1 MQGAMA
7 AGAGARVGAKHHEGT
22 GIVSFVAGVADV
34 AEVDPAAPIPVPDDV
49 RLVGSDLD
57 GTLLDAHM
65 RVGARALAAI
75 PRLAAIGVPFVYV
88 TGRPPRWL
96 APIVEQTGHAGMA
109 VCANGA
115 VIVDLADERV
125 VRHTAIE
132 RAVAMELVLRL
143 RALVPGVTFAVE
155 RMLDGAAA
163 ARDLAAISVVGFE
176 PGYDPPWARPA
187 ELEVAPVEALL
198 ARGPAVK
205 LLALPPPEA
214 GLDADAL
221 VALAAADFAD
231 RLHITHSGARAMLI
245 EIMAGEV
252 DKGVAL
258 LEVAERLGVDPAA
271 TIGVGDMPND
281 VTMIQAAGTGYA
293 VANAHPAARAVA
305 DHIIPSNA
313 DDGVGRLLE
322 AVLATRP

>member
-1 MQGAMA
+1 MQRAMA
-7 AGAGARVGAKHHEGT
+7 AGADARLGATGSERAGT
-22 GIVSFVAGVADV
+22 VAFVAGNPDAVH
-34 AEVDPAAPIPVPDDV
+34 VDPAAPIPVPDDV

-57 GTLLDAHM
+57 GTLLDPQM
-65 RVGARALAAI
+65 NVGARSLAAI

-96 APIVEQTGHAGMA
+96 RPIVEQTGHAGMA

-115 VIVDLADERV
+115 VIVDLATERV
-125 VRHTAIE
+125 VRHTAIDA
-132 RAVAMELVLRL
+132 AVAIELVLRL
-143 RALVPGVTFAVE
+143 RALVPGITFAVE
-155 RMLDGAAA
+155 RMLDGADT
-163 ARDLAAISVVGFE
+163 ARDLAAMSVVGFE

-187 ELEVAPVEALL
+187 DLEVAPAEALL

-205 LLALPPPEA
+205 LLAIPPPEA
-214 GLDADAL
+214 GHDADSL

-245 EIMAGEV
+245 EIMAGGV
-252 DKGVAL
+252 DKGAAL
-258 LEVAERLGVDPAA
+258 LEVAELLGIDPAT

-281 VTMIQAAGTGYA
+281 VTMIRAAGTGYA
-293 VANAHPAARAVA
+293 VANAHPAALRVA
-305 DHIIPSNA
+305 DHVIPSNA
-313 DDGVGRLLE
+313 DDGVGRLLD

>member
-1 MQGAMA
+1 MRRA
-7 AGAGARVGAKHHEGT
+7 APVGTDGT
-22 GIVSFVAGVADV
+22 AAVSFVAEHPVGVTIDAD
-34 AEVDPAAPIPVPDDV
+34 APIPVPAGV

-57 GTLLDAHM
+57 GTLLDPHM
-65 RVGARALAAI
+65 AVGARARAAI
-75 PRLAAIGVPFVYV
+75 PRLAGSGVQLVYV

-96 APIVEQTGHAGMA
+96 RPVVEQTGHTGMA

-115 VIVDLADERV
+115 VVVDLAEERV
-125 VRHTAIE
+125 VRHTAIDE
-132 RAVAMELVLRL
+132 ALALELVARL
-143 RALVPGVTFAVE
+143 RALVPGITFAVE
-155 RMLDGAAA
+155 RMLAGAADA
-163 ARDLAAISVVGFE
+163 HDLAALSVVGFE

-187 ELEVAPVEALL
+187 DLEVAPVELL
-198 ARGPAVK
+198 LTRGPAVK
-205 LLALPPPEA
+205 LLALPPPGA
-214 GLDADAL
+214 GHDADSL

-258 LEVAERLGVDPAA
+258 LEVAERLGIEPSA

-281 VTMIQAAGTGYA
+281 VALLEAAGTGYA
-293 VANAHPAARAVA
+293 VANAHPAARAAA
-305 DHIIPSNA
+305 DHVIPSNA

-322 AVLATRP
+322 AVLAAPR

>member
-1 MQGAMA
+1 MARAGAA
-7 AGAGARVGAKHHEGT
+7 SREGAGA
-22 GIVSFVAGVADV
+22 VSFVASGPEVV
-34 AEVDPAAPIPVPDDV
+34 RVDPAAPIPVPDDV

-65 RVGARALAAI
+65 LVGARALAAI
-75 PRLAAIGVPFVYV
+75 PRLAAVGVPFVYV

-96 APIVEQTGHAGMA
+96 RPIVEQTGHAGMA

-125 VRHTAIE
+125 VRHTTID
-132 RAVAMELVLRL
+132 RAVALELVLRL
-143 RALVPGVTFAVE
+143 RTLVPGITFAVE
-155 RMLDGAAA
+155 RMLDGAGT

-214 GLDADAL
+214 GHDADSL
-221 VALAAADFAD
+221 VALAATDFAE

-258 LEVAERLGVDPAA
+258 LEVAELLGVDAAA

-293 VANAHPAARAVA
+293 VANAHPAALRVA

-322 AVLATRP
+322 AVLATRA

>member
-1 MQGAMA
+1 
-7 AGAGARVGAKHHEGT
+7 
-22 GIVSFVAGVADV
+22 
-34 AEVDPAAPIPVPDDV
+34 
-49 RLVGSDLD
+49 
-57 GTLLDAHM
+57 
-65 RVGARALAAI
+65 
-75 PRLAAIGVPFVYV
+75 
-88 TGRPPRWL
+88 
-96 APIVEQTGHAGMA
+96 
-109 VCANGA
+109 
-115 VIVDLADERV
+115 

-132 RAVAMELVLRL
+132 RAVAMELVLWL
-143 RALVPGVTFAVE
+143 RALVPGITFAVE
-155 RMLDGAAA
+155 RMLDGADT
-163 ARDLAAISVVGFE
+163 ARDLAAMSVVGFE

-322 AVLATRP
+322 AVLGTRP